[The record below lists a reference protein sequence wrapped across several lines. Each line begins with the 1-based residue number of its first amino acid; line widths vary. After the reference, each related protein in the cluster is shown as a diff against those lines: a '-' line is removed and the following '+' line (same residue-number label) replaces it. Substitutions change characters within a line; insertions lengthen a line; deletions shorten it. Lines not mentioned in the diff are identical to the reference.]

1 MDKTVKSSKEP
12 EEAKE
17 PKKPNKKIGHYE
29 IKSELGR
36 GGMATVY
43 LGYDKRF
50 EREVAVKV
58 LPAEFLHDPQFSIRF
73 HREAKVVAALEHP
86 AIVPVYDVGE
96 SDEGLHYFVMRY
108 MDGGSLADKLSE
120 GNISLKEVARIIN
133 IIAPAL
139 DDAHEKSI
147 IHRDL
152 KPANILFDRHN
163 RPYLS
168 DFGIAKISGS
178 QQDVTGSAIIGTPAY
193 MSPEQAQGKK
203 VDGRSDIY
211 ALGAIIYRMLTGT
224 RPYSGDTPMSM
235 AIKHI
240 TDPTPDIR
248 NDNPALPLA
257 MSSFIYRAMEKDPE
271 ARFQTAVELAES
283 LNALAN
289 DKSTASIK
297 TLSSH
302 TKPGLTKIHVKASS
316 PSPKKKKMGW
326 IIGLVAF
333 IGLVGLGFALK
344 ALLPADVAEHAP
356 TPTSRV
362 ASTFPPNTLAPLPT
376 LPPAS
381 PPPPTSPLSPT
392 ETKSPTTPPEPENNL
407 PVIGGADKIAFLANG
422 NIWLMNA
429 DGSDLV
435 ELSTNGAL
443 KTNLQWMPDHKSLIY
458 IAGKCIQTIDTE
470 EDRIDIVTCFQQA
483 EYLEAI
489 QISPDGKRIAISM
502 NRELFILPFDLEEL
516 AKAKTRSDLQNM
528 EGGCFYD
535 GESVIDVRW
544 HKEDDNQMAM
554 LFVGTSPSGT
564 RADLIRTVDIGN
576 CQSAASAVATGTAV
590 AESEEDDDYKLFF
603 IDKLDEFPANRFTM
617 KGYSSTTPY
626 IEEFDW
632 DGENTFLMNTFKRSG
647 GYGYFYTYNTLSHK
661 AEQLDP
667 VGVSTCCYRDAR
679 WSPDGTH
686 FIVAYQDV
694 ALGAN
699 TEIQIYFIRFGTL
712 GTGVHYEPISMPE
725 GFFKNL
731 KEMPQFAL
739 RAAE

>member
-1 MDKTVKSSKEP
+1 MDKTIQSPKEP
-12 EEAKE
+12 EEAKKPE
-17 PKKPNKKIGHYE
+17 KPNKRIGHYE

-58 LPAEFLHDPQFSIRF
+58 LPAEFLHDPQFSVRF

-139 DDAHEKSI
+139 DDAHEKGI

-152 KPANILFDRHN
+152 KPANILFDRHS

-168 DFGIAKISGS
+168 DFGIAKISDS

-193 MSPEQAQGKK
+193 MSPEQAQGKE

-240 TDPTPDIR
+240 TDPTPDIL
-248 NDNPALPLA
+248 NENPALPLA
-257 MSSFIYRAMEKDPE
+257 MSGFIYRAMEKDPD
-271 ARFQTAVELAES
+271 ARFQTAVELAEN
-283 LNALAN
+283 LNALAH
-289 DKSTASIK
+289 DKSTVGIK
-297 TLSSH
+297 TLSSY
-302 TKPGLTKIHVKASS
+302 TKPSMTKIQAKAFS
-316 PSPKKKKMGW
+316 PPSKKKKTAW
-326 IIGLVAF
+326 VIGF
-333 IGLVGLGFALK
+333 IVLLGLAGLGFLLK
-344 ALLPADVAEHAP
+344 ALLPADVAEPAP
-356 TPTSRV
+356 TPTSRAV
-362 ASTFPPNTLAPLPT
+362 STSPPNTLAPPILPS
-376 LPPAS
+376 AS
-381 PPPPTSPLSPT
+381 PVPPTESESPT
-392 ETKSPTTPPEPENNL
+392 ETATPEPVAAPL
-407 PVIGGADKIAFLANG
+407 LGGTEKIAFIANG
-422 NIWLMNA
+422 NIWLMNT
-429 DGSDLV
+429 DGSDLK
-435 ELSTNGAL
+435 ELTTNGAL
-443 KTNLQWMPDHKSLIY
+443 KTNLQWMPDGKTLIY
-458 IAGKCIQTIDTE
+458 VTGKCIQTMDTE
-470 EDRIDIVTCFQQA
+470 ADSIDVLTCFQQA
-483 EYLEAI
+483 EYFEAI
-489 QISPDGKRIAISM
+489 QISPNGKRIAISM

-516 AKAKTRSDLQNM
+516 AKADTRSDLQNI

-554 LFVGTSPSGT
+554 LFVGTSPEGT
-564 RADLIRTVDIGN
+564 RADLIRTVDVGN
-576 CQSAASAVATGTAV
+576 CQSAVSAVATGTAV

-617 KGYSSTTPY
+617 SGYNSTTPY
-626 IEEFDW
+626 IEDFDW

-667 VGVSTCCYRDAR
+667 VGVNTCCYRDAR

-694 ALGAN
+694 ALGADA
-699 TEIQIYFIRFGTL
+699 EILLYYVRFGTL
-712 GTGVHYEPISMPE
+712 GTGVSYEPIPMPE
-725 GFFKNL
+725 GFFENL

-739 RAAE
+739 RPAN

>member
-1 MDKTVKSSKEP
+1 MP
-12 EEAKE
+12 E
-17 PKKPNKKIGHYE
+17 KPNKQIGRYE

-58 LPAEFLHDPQFSIRF
+58 LPAEFLHDPQFSVRF

-108 MDGGSLADKLSE
+108 MNGGSLADKLSKS
-120 GNISLKEVARIIN
+120 NISLKEVARIIS

-139 DDAHEKSI
+139 DDAHEKGI

-152 KPANILFDRHN
+152 KPANILFDHRD

-178 QQDVTGSAIIGTPAY
+178 QHDVTGSAIIGTPAY

-240 TDPTPDIR
+240 TDPTPNIL
-248 NDNPALPLA
+248 NENPDLPIA
-257 MSSFIYRAMEKDPE
+257 MSNFIYRAMAKDPD
-271 ARFQTAVELAES
+271 ARFLTAVELADT
-283 LNALAN
+283 LNALAS
-289 DKSTASIK
+289 DKSTAGIK
-297 TLSSH
+297 TLSSQ
-302 TKPGLTKIHVKASS
+302 TKPLITRIGTQAPLPPEKG
-316 PSPKKKKMGW
+316 KKKKTGWMIGIIALMG
-326 IIGLVAF
+326 L
-333 IGLVGLGFALK
+333 LGLGFALK
-344 ALLPADVAEHAP
+344 ALLFTDVAKRAP
-356 TPTSRV
+356 TPTSR
-362 ASTFPPNTLAPLPT
+362 ATSTSPPNTLLLPPLT
-376 LPPAS
+376 PAS
-381 PPPPTSPLSPT
+381 PISPT
-392 ETKSPTTPPEPENNL
+392 ESATESAPIETTTPEP
-407 PVIGGADKIAFLANG
+407 PDVPIIGGADKIAFFANG
-422 NIWLMNA
+422 NIWLMNT
-429 DGSDLV
+429 DGSDLE
-435 ELSTNGAL
+435 ELITNGVL
-443 KTNLQWMPDHKSLIY
+443 KTNLQWMQDRKSLIY
-458 IAGKCIQTIDTE
+458 ITGKCIQTMDTE
-470 EDRIDIVTCFQQA
+470 ADIIDEVTCFQQA

-489 QISPDGKRIAISM
+489 QISPDGERIAISM

-516 AKAKTRSDLQNM
+516 SKAKTRSDLQAI

-535 GESVIDVRW
+535 DESVIDIRW
-544 HKEDDNQMAM
+544 HDYEDQIAI
-554 LFVGTSPSGT
+554 LFAGTSPDGT
-564 RADLIRTVDIGN
+564 RADLVRRIDISN
-576 CQSAASAVATGTAV
+576 CQSAFSAVATGTAV
-590 AESEEDDDYKLFF
+590 AESEEDDDYQLFF
-603 IDKLDEFPANRFTM
+603 TDKLDEFPATRFTM
-617 KGYSSTTPY
+617 KGYNSTTPY
-626 IEEFDW
+626 IVEFDW
-632 DGENTFLMNTFKRSG
+632 DGDGTFLMNTYKRNN

-661 AEQLDP
+661 AKQLDP
-667 VGVSTCCYRDAR
+667 VSVSTCCYRDAR

-694 ALGAN
+694 ALGGDA
-699 TEIQIYFIRFGTL
+699 EIMLYYLPFSTL
-712 GTGVHYEPISMPE
+712 GTGVQYEPLSMPK
-725 GFFKNL
+725 GFFRNL

-739 RAAE
+739 RPAE